1 MSAVLVFVLL
11 VAGCCGC
18 LFMLLA
24 GAIARSFARPL
35 AAEGGATQP
44 VTILKP
50 LHGDE
55 SGLFD
60 SLATFCRQDYPAA
73 VQLVLGVTSPTD
85 GAIAVVTRLKVAFPH
100 HAIELVVQAPAP
112 GANPKVAN
120 LANMGT
126 RIAHDIVVIA
136 DSDIRVPADYLRH
149 VVGALLRQGS
159 GAVTCPYYGISSG
172 GVWSRLSA
180 LNVDGSFLPGVMVGV
195 RLKLS
200 QPCFG
205 STIALS
211 RRSLRAIGGF
221 EALADCL
228 ADDYAVARR
237 WPSASSRT
245 ALPLAVGHVC
255 SEASFAEL
263 WRHEVRWAATIR
275 SVDPLGY
282 VGWSVTH
289 AFVLALI
296 ALGLGGGWPA
306 AALAVAALGCRGAL
320 LLAIERAYGLPAHPY
335 WLIPLRE
342 LLSGAVFLA
351 GLVARDVS
359 WKQQRYDR
367 LPSEGTLMPERRSPS
382 S

>member
-24 GAIARSFARPL
+24 GAIARSFARPPG
-35 AAEGGATQP
+35 AEGSATQP

-55 SGLFD
+55 SGLFE

-85 GAIAVVTRLKVAFPH
+85 GAIAVVTRLKAAFPH
-100 HAIELVVQAPAP
+100 HAIELVVQAPAA

-120 LANMGT
+120 LANMSA

-180 LNVDGSFLPGVMVGV
+180 LNVDGSFLPGVMIGV

-228 ADDYAVARR
+228 ADDYAIGEALAKRQEPV
-237 WPSASSRT
+237 T
-245 ALPLAVGHVC
+245 VLPLAVGHVC

-282 VGWSVTH
+282 VGWSITH

-296 ALGLGGGWPA
+296 ALA
-306 AALAVAALGCRGAL
+306 CRGAL

-359 WKQQRYDR
+359 WKQQRYR
-367 LPSEGTLMPERRSPS
+367 LLSEGALMPERRSPS
-382 S
+382 P

>member
-1 MSAVLVFVLL
+1 VSAVLVFVLL

-24 GAIARSFARPL
+24 GAIARLFARPP
-35 AAEGGATQP
+35 AVECGAVQP

-60 SLATFCRQDYPAA
+60 SLATCCRQDYPAA

-120 LANMGT
+120 LANMST

-149 VVGALLRQGS
+149 VVGALQRQGS

-172 GVWSRLSA
+172 GLWSRLSA

-200 QPCFG
+200 QPCLG

-228 ADDYAVARR
+228 ADDYAIGEALAKRQEPV
-237 WPSASSRT
+237 T
-245 ALPLAVGHVC
+245 VLPLAVGHVC

-320 LLAIERAYGLPAHPY
+320 LLALERAYGLPAHPY

-351 GLVARDVS
+351 GLVVRDVS
-359 WKQQRYDR
+359 WKQQRYR
-367 LPSEGTLMPERRSPS
+367 LLSEGALMPERRSPS

>member
-1 MSAVLVFVLL
+1 VSAVLVFVLL

-24 GAIARSFARPL
+24 GAIARSFARPPG
-35 AAEGGATQP
+35 AEGGATQP

-85 GAIAVVTRLKVAFPH
+85 GAIAVVTRLKAAFPH
-100 HAIELVVQAPAP
+100 HAIELVVQAPAT

-120 LANMGT
+120 LANMSA

-149 VVGALLRQGS
+149 VVGALLSQGS

-211 RRSLRAIGGF
+211 RSSLRAIGGF

-228 ADDYAVARR
+228 ADDYAIGEALAERQEPV
-237 WPSASSRT
+237 T
-245 ALPLAVGHVC
+245 VLPLAVGHVC

-282 VGWSVTH
+282 VGWSITH

-296 ALGLGGGWPA
+296 ALGLGGGSPA

-359 WKQQRYDR
+359 WKQQRYR
-367 LPSEGTLMPERRSPS
+367 LLSEGALMPERRSPS
-382 S
+382 P